1 MSRDHERL
9 DRLMGLLRSEG
20 RECSDLRRGVMA
32 RLAGSDAA
40 RGGVAWV
47 WRLAVGLTLLAT
59 LAILVELRL
68 AGGRSANL
76 GETMREGVRW
86 LAPPASVPGEPPGA
100 SPQQPD
106 DAVLMA
112 RAPWRGT

>member
-20 RECSDLRRGVMA
+20 RQGSDLRRGVMA
-32 RLAGSDAA
+32 RLARSDAVRSGA
-40 RGGVAWV
+40 AWA
-47 WRLAVGLTLLAT
+47 WRLAAGLALLAT
-59 LAILVELRL
+59 LAILVELRV
-68 AGGRSANL
+68 AGGRSADL

-86 LAPPASVPGEPPGA
+86 LAPPASAPREPLET